1 MRTERRIAEAFVAG
15 SVPSEVRSVLAEG
28 VSAEELSRDLRGES
42 SMTEISR
49 GISGNTLELSGGAER
64 PFGLLLT

>member
-49 GISGNTLELSGGAER
+49 GISENTLELSGGAKR
-64 PFGLLLT
+64 PLGLLLT